1 MEFASNFFEKEV
13 REGFEVPEMMKRA
26 WAAQMEVLQVVAD
39 VCDKNGIQYFADWG
53 TLLGAARHKGFI
65 PWDDD
70 IDICLRREEYNK
82 LVQILPWE
90 LPYGFVM
97 VGTYSQDLQLRKDI
111 CVPQLRVVADERLW
125 KFNDY
130 VKYFHGF
137 PYGRVGIDIFQLDY
151 IPKEDEVAEIQK
163 IILRQ
168 GVTLL
173 RDWNKLEI
181 SGELEVRIKEFEE
194 LCNVKLVRNGDIQG
208 QILRLIDS
216 VTSLYSS
223 DEAEYMTNYVF
234 WILDDNYKLKKEW
247 YTNVVMLPFENI
259 EIPVPA
265 MWDEVLKAQFG
276 DYMVP
281 VRTVTHNYPFYE
293 CQEEKMR
300 KWIEEKGYNESID
313 EFCRDV
319 YSGKLIII

>member
-39 VCDKNGIQYFADWG
+39 VCDKNEIQYFADWG
-53 TLLGAARHKGFI
+53 TLLGAVRHKGFI

-70 IDICLRREEYNK
+70 I
-82 LVQILPWE
+82 
-90 LPYGFVM
+90 PYGFVM

-168 GVTLL
+168 GITLL
-173 RDWNKLEI
+173 RDWSEMEI
-181 SGELEVRIKEFEE
+181 YRD
-194 LCNVKLVRNGDIQG
+194 R
-208 QILRLIDS
+208 
-216 VTSLYSS
+216 Y
-223 DEAEYMTNYVF
+223 
-234 WILDDNYKLKKEW
+234 
-247 YTNVVMLPFENI
+247 
-259 EIPVPA
+259 
-265 MWDEVLKAQFG
+265 
-276 DYMVP
+276 
-281 VRTVTHNYPFYE
+281 
-293 CQEEKMR
+293 
-300 KWIEEKGYNESID
+300 YN
-313 EFCRDV
+313 
-319 YSGKLIII
+319 